1 MRTLLAD
8 TVEVEQ
14 TFISIS
20 YVAEMDNLLVVSEE
34 GLILGHSVELDS
46 RVALNKNEEILPVGD
61 IDGGILACAWSYDQE
76 MLLVVT
82 KSGVLVLLNNSFEV
96 LKESRL
102 EDLHP
107 ESTPSSILLSW
118 RSDGEN
124 VSINYLQSSGSRCI
138 RVLTKDLQLL
148 SQSYALRDARDG

>member
-1 MRTLLAD
+1 M
-8 TVEVEQ
+8 
-14 TFISIS
+14 
-20 YVAEMDNLLVVSEE
+20 
-34 GLILGHSVELDS
+34 
-46 RVALNKNEEILPVGD
+46 
-61 IDGGILACAWSYDQE
+61 
-76 MLLVVT
+76 T

-96 LKESRL
+96 LNESRL

-107 ESTPSSILLSW
+107 DSTPSSILLSW

>member
-1 MRTLLAD
+1 M
-8 TVEVEQ
+8 EVEQ

-96 LKESRL
+96 LNESRL
-102 EDLHP
+102 DP
-107 ESTPSSILLSW
+107 ASTASSILLSW